1 MEVPI
6 IMENKIL
13 VMEICSSRG
22 AGCLLQGIMCKKL
35 TRTKQPFTN
44 ESIPPLNINPS
55 TKMIIFLI
63 IKIFISNILNNEH
76 TSLVEREKR
85 D

>member
-1 MEVPI
+1 MYIIAELVFRVSIYVKYIENNSFMTMKVPM
-6 IMENKIL
+6 IMEKKIL

-55 TKMIIFLI
+55 T
-63 IKIFISNILNNEH
+63 
-76 TSLVEREKR
+76 T
-85 D
+85 